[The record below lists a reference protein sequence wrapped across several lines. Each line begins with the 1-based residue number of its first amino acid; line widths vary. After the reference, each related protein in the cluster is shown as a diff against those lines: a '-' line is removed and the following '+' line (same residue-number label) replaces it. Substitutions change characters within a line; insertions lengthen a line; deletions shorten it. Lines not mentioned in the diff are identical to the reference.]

1 MPPPRRREARETRKP
16 MNRLESSSGGGLD
29 AGLKEEAVVIAVVLV
44 SAYVGAQMLA
54 DIGSLKIANAFGW
67 AVDAGTFV
75 YPFTFTLRDLIH
87 KRLGK
92 RAARATIVMAAAVNL
107 VMAGYLW
114 LVGAMPA
121 DPAWAEWAGASVT
134 LDEAFRRVLSPA
146 WTIVI
151 ASIVAELV
159 SELLDTE
166 VYHLWTLKITK
177 RFQWA
182 RVLVSNAAS
191 VPLDSLVFSWLAFGL
206 GLGMPAAEVWQ
217 IFWFN
222 VAIKGAVTLL
232 SLPAIYLV
240 KER

>member
-1 MPPPRRREARETRKP
+1 MERTRVDL
-16 MNRLESSSGGGLD
+16 NDGILAAILL
-29 AGLKEEAVVIAVVLV
+29 AG
-44 SAYVGAQMLA
+44 AYVGAQMLA
-54 DIGSLKIANAFGW
+54 DIGSLKIATVFGW

-92 RAARATIVMAAAVNL
+92 RAARATIVLAAAVNL
-107 VMAGYLW
+107 IMAAYLW
-114 LVGAMPA
+114 LVGAIPA

-134 LDEAFRRVLSPA
+134 MDEAFRRVLSPA

-151 ASIVAELV
+151 ASIVAEV
-159 SELLDTE
+159 FSELVDTE
-166 VYHLWTLKITK
+166 VYQLWTSRITA
-177 RFQWA
+177 RYQWA

-222 VAIKGAVTLL
+222 VAVKGAVTLV